1 MITVIATV
9 LTTVTATATARAIAD
24 VDDYLTALLF
34 ATEW

>member
-24 VDDYLTALLF
+24 VDDYLIALLF